1 MESKF
6 EEKDNIIRSKSFDFS
21 VRIVNLYKVLY
32 YERNEKKLSKQ
43 LLRSGTS
50 IGANIE
56 EGIAA
61 FSKKEFIFKLQISYK
76 EANESF
82 YWIKLLYRTN
92 YINDVEFES
101 LKLNIEEIIKLNEKS
116 IWKDALEEYNLI
128 DN

>member
-32 YERNEKKLSKQ
+32 YERNEKTLSKQ

-61 FSKKEFIFKLQISYK
+61 FSKKEFIYKLQISYK

-82 YWIKLLYRTN
+82 YWIKLLHRTD
-92 YINDVEFES
+92 YIKDVEFES
-101 LKLNIEEIIKLNEKS
+101 LKLNIEEIIKLLTSIIKS
-116 IWKDALEEYNLI
+116 SKLNS
-128 DN
+128 

>member
-32 YERNEKKLSKQ
+32 YERNEKTLSKQ

-61 FSKKEFIFKLQISYK
+61 FSKKEFIYKLQISYK

-101 LKLNIEEIIKLNEKS
+101 LKLNLEEIIRLLTSIIKSSKLNS
-116 IWKDALEEYNLI
+116 
-128 DN
+128 

>member
-32 YERNEKKLSKQ
+32 YERNEKTLSKQ

-101 LKLNIEEIIKLNEKS
+101 LKLNIEENIKLLISIIKTSKLTS
-116 IWKDALEEYNLI
+116 
-128 DN
+128 

>member
-32 YERNEKKLSKQ
+32 YERNEKTLSKQ

-82 YWIKLLYRTN
+82 YWIKLLHRTD
-92 YINDVEFES
+92 YIKDVEFES
-101 LKLNIEEIIKLNEKS
+101 LKLNIEEIIKLLTSIIKS
-116 IWKDALEEYNLI
+116 SKLNS
-128 DN
+128 

>member
-6 EEKDNIIRSKSFDFS
+6 EEKYNIIRSKSFDFS

-101 LKLNIEEIIKLNEKS
+101 LKLNIEEIIKLLTSIIKS
-116 IWKDALEEYNLI
+116 SKLNS
-128 DN
+128 